1 MRALIAGCICALAA
15 LPATADDG
23 ALKLARPAD
32 AGHAGH
38 AIAKSSFLAGLPR
51 EAPPPRAPLG
61 YLKPGGACGSHE
73 LEVCLDANGRIT
85 VPRARHL
92 LPAIPGLKPERLS
105 VRRNGVV
112 LSYSF

>member
-1 MRALIAGCICALAA
+1 MRALIASVILAVVA
-15 LPATADDG
+15 LPAVAQDG

-32 AGHAGH
+32 AGHAGP
-38 AIAKSSFLAGLPR
+38 APGKSAFLAGLPG
-51 EAPPPRAPLG
+51 EAPAPRAPLG
-61 YLKPGGACGSHE
+61 NLTPGGACGSHE

-92 LPAIPGLKPERLS
+92 LPAIPGLRPERLTVKRS
-105 VRRNGVV
+105 GVV

>member
-1 MRALIAGCICALAA
+1 MRALITGFICALAA
-15 LPATADDG
+15 LPAIAQDG

-32 AGHAGH
+32 AGHAGR
-38 AIAKSSFLAGLPR
+38 AIAKSSFLAGLPG

-61 YLKPGGACGSHE
+61 NLKPGGACGSHE

-112 LSYSF
+112 LGYSF